1 MKFSR
6 LVESIALAMASAL
19 HVALCRA
26 LCGRSSPGTAGTD
39 AAGRGPILV
48 IRCEAK
54 LGDNLLN
61 VPFLRELRNL
71 YPGRQIHLLHHAHA
85 RAIYKDCPYVDRRL
99 EIDWPMSS
107 PRTLWR
113 RLTLCRRVFG
123 PPHGGSAY
131 SIAIIPRW
139 DEDLYA
145 AFLAWFSQA
154 TLRVGFSRRSSTR
167 ARAWRSFGTDSLL
180 TATLVDRSVQ
190 HESHRSLQLLEFLR
204 PDATVRRR
212 DLEFWFSA
220 HDSEKARA
228 LLDSAASETSDVL
241 IAIAPGAALDRR
253 KWPLANFVELAKR
266 FRHANIRL
274 VALGSADEFADCQ
287 ALVDSSLPQTAL
299 NLAGRLSLSECASLL
314 SRCRLFIGND
324 SGLLHLASATGIAI
338 VEISCHPVGAPD
350 NHANSPAR
358 FGPIGTRCLVLR
370 PAQPAAPICFDGCAF
385 DSAHCIASIPV
396 SAVSEAAN
404 SLLADTN
411 AESDLTRGVQDAPVL
426 HDFLR

>member
-1 MKFSR
+1 MKFPR
-6 LVESIALAMASAL
+6 LIESIALAMAGVL

-26 LCGRSSPGTAGTD
+26 LYGGLGPDRAATD
-39 AAGRGPILV
+39 PSADGPILV

-71 YPGRQIHLLHHAHA
+71 YPGRQLHLLHHAHA
-85 RAIYKDCPYVDRRL
+85 RAIYQDCPYIDRRL

-113 RLTLCRRVFG
+113 RLALCRRVFG
-123 PPHGGSAY
+123 SFPGEPAY
-131 SIAIIPRW
+131 SVAIVPRW

-145 AFLAWFSQA
+145 PFLAWFSRA
-154 TLRVGFSRRSSTR
+154 TLRVGFSRHSSSR

-180 TATLVDRSVQ
+180 TTTLMDRSVQ
-190 HESHRSLQLLEFLR
+190 HESQRSLQLLELLR
-204 PDATVRRR
+204 PDATIQRRG
-212 DLEFWFSA
+212 LEFWFSS
-220 HDSEKARA
+220 HDNENVRN
-228 LLDSAASETSDVL
+228 LLGVAISDADCVL

-253 KWPLANFVELAKR
+253 KWPLANFVELVR
-266 FRHANIRL
+266 RLRGANMRL

-287 ALVDSSLPQTAL
+287 AVVDASPPASAL

-314 SRCRLFIGND
+314 SNCRLFIGND
-324 SGLLHLASATGIAI
+324 SGLLHLASAAGTAI
-338 VEISCHPVGAPD
+338 LEISCHPVGAPD

-358 FGPIGTRCLVLR
+358 FGPLGPHCLVVR
-370 PAQPAAPICFDGCAF
+370 PTRPAAPICLDGCAL
-385 DSAHCIASIPV
+385 DTAHCIVSISV
-396 SAVSEAAN
+396 STVLGAAD
-404 SLLADTN
+404 SLLADVE
-411 AESDLTRGVQDAPVL
+411 AESGPTRRAQRPVL